1 MQNPF
6 FWLLLS
12 FLLVA
17 ISLTAV
23 LAAAFPAFLEL
34 GRTARSAEK
43 LFDTLNRELPR
54 TLEALRKTGHDLSD
68 LGDELEGS
76 LKGAKNIIQHTEKSL
91 KNTQTQLQQAHHHS
105 RSAWKGL
112 KTAWRVL
119 RRPTPKTNAKTA
131 VKTNLKSNRRRK

>member
-43 LFDTLNRELPR
+43 LLDTLNRELPR
-54 TLEALRKTGHDLSD
+54 TLEALRKTGGELSDLSD
-68 LGDELEGS
+68 ELEDS
-76 LKGAKNIIQHTEKSL
+76 LKGAKNIIQHTEKGITT
-91 KNTQTQLQQAHHHS
+91 TQKQIRQVNHRS

-112 KTAWRVL
+112 LVAWRVF
-119 RRPTPKTNAKTA
+119 RAPSRTPKSPRK
-131 VKTNLKSNRRRK
+131 KLKRRR

>member
-34 GRTARSAEK
+34 GRAARSADK
-43 LFDTLNRELPR
+43 LLDTLNRELPR
-54 TLEALRKTGHDLSD
+54 TLEALRKTGGDLTG
-68 LGDELEGS
+68 LTDELEDS
-76 LKGAKNIIQHTEKSL
+76 LKGATNIIKHNETGIQ
-91 KNTQTQLQQAHHHS
+91 QTQKQIRQVNHGS
-105 RSAWKGL
+105 RNTWAGL
-112 KTAWRVL
+112 RTTWRVL
-119 RRPTPKTNAKTA
+119 RRRPNNKPKRHK
-131 VKTNLKSNRRRK
+131 RRP

>member
-34 GRTARSAEK
+34 GRAARSAEK
-43 LFDTLNRELPR
+43 LLDTLNREIPR
-54 TLEALRKTGHDLSD
+54 TLDALRKTGSD
-68 LGDELEGS
+68 ITELTDELEDS
-76 LKGAKNIIQHTEKSL
+76 FKSAKGILQQTEKSL
-91 KNTQTQLQQAHHHS
+91 KQTQQQLHQVQRGS
-105 RSAWKGL
+105 RSAWIGL
-112 KTAWRVL
+112 QTAWKVFS
-119 RRPTPKTNAKTA
+119 RPSHKPTK
-131 VKTNLKSNRRRK
+131 RRRR

>member
-43 LFDTLNRELPR
+43 LLDTLNRELPR
-54 TLEALRKTGHDLSD
+54 TLEALRKTGGELSD
-68 LGDELEGS
+68 LGDELEDS
-76 LKGAKNIIQHTEKSL
+76 LKGAKNIIQHTEKGI
-91 KNTQTQLQQAHHHS
+91 KTTQTQIRQVHHGS
-105 RSAWKGL
+105 RSAFKGL
-112 KTAWRVL
+112 LVAWRVFRAPSKQSP
-119 RRPTPKTNAKTA
+119 RRKI
-131 VKTNLKSNRRRK
+131 RRRK

>member
-43 LFDTLNRELPR
+43 LLDTLNRELPR
-54 TLEALRKTGHDLSD
+54 TLEALRKTGGDLSELSDD
-68 LGDELEGS
+68 LEDS
-76 LKGAKNIIQHTEKSL
+76 LKGAKNIIQHTERNL
-91 KNTQTQLQQAHHHS
+91 RTTQKQIKQVHHGS

-112 KTAWRVL
+112 STAWRVFRTSPKQID
-119 RRPTPKTNAKTA
+119 RRT
-131 VKTNLKSNRRRK
+131 RRRK

>member
-34 GRTARSAEK
+34 GRAARSAEK
-43 LFDTLNRELPR
+43 LLDTLNREIPR
-54 TLEALRKTGHDLSD
+54 TLDALRKTGGDITELT
-68 LGDELEGS
+68 DELEDS
-76 LKGAKNIIQHTEKSL
+76 FKSAKGILQQTEKSL
-91 KNTQTQLQQAHHHS
+91 KQTQQQLHQVQRGS
-105 RSAWKGL
+105 RSAWVGL
-112 KTAWRVL
+112 QTAWKVFS
-119 RRPTPKTNAKTA
+119 RPSHKPTK
-131 VKTNLKSNRRRK
+131 RRRR

>member
-34 GRTARSAEK
+34 GRAARSADK
-43 LFDTLNRELPR
+43 LLDTLNRELPR
-54 TLEALRKTGHDLSD
+54 TLEALRKTGGDLTG
-68 LGDELEGS
+68 LTDELEDS
-76 LKGAKNIIQHTEKSL
+76 LKGAKNIIKHTEKGIQ
-91 KNTQTQLQQAHHHS
+91 QTQKQIRQVHHGS
-105 RSAWKGL
+105 RSTWAGL
-112 KTAWRVL
+112 KTTWRVL
-119 RRPTPKTNAKTA
+119 RRSPKRKPS
-131 VKTNLKSNRRRK
+131 KRRRR